1 MAKKKPDGTGDDDK
15 PSNTTSGGEAP
26 EPAGAEPA
34 TTEGAGPPKGAAHY
48 PPSPSDSAGEK
59 TDNIAPSRELPP
71 DPPGADGADP
81 VKVLEAQLVAM
92 ATALRSLG
100 IDPAP
105 ICEGA
110 VARAGGEKKLA
121 GSKPIK
127 RATVTPHVGSPV
139 VVEYPADAK
148 NPHAA
153 AVVAYQEHTGQWS
166 LPQQPHVEHHT
177 DVKGYDADSVIK
189 TEGGKAAPP
198 PSGG

>member
-1 MAKKKPDGTGDDDK
+1 MAKQQPKPADDK
-15 PSNTTSGGEAP
+15 PSNTTSGGETP

-34 TTEGAGPPKGAAHY
+34 TTEGGVTKGTAHY
-48 PPSPSDSAGEK
+48 PPSPSDGAGEK

-92 ATALRSLG
+92 ATALRNLG

-105 ICEGA
+105 IREEA
-110 VARAGGEKKLA
+110 VARAGGEKKPA
-121 GSKPIK
+121 GSKPVK
-127 RATVTPHVGSPV
+127 RATVTPHAGAPV

-148 NPHAA
+148 DPHAA
-153 AVVAYQEHTGQWS
+153 AVAAYQERTGQWS

-177 DVKGYDADSVIK
+177 DVKSYDAGTVIK
-189 TEGGKAAPP
+189 TEGGRQVVPP
-198 PSGG
+198 PTGG